1 MDQPRRPKRTIEYDL
16 LLTAT
21 LCLLAAG
28 AVMVFSASSAR
39 SLLSGQGSGFEFLI
53 RYGVFAA
60 LGIAVMFTV
69 ARQPVARIAAFT
81 GPLLVAAFVLKLAV
95 RVPGLGVE
103 AGGAKRWLGVGP
115 LTFQPSELM
124 KVALVLYAAKVLAER
139 PVMMSDWRQLRPF
152 LLLAGSGV
160 AVVALQP
167 DLGTALVCAFA
178 MASMLIAAGIPMR
191 WLGALAGGGAVLVL
205 AYASTAAYRME
216 RLTSFLDPWKHAS
229 DAGFQ
234 VVQGLIAV
242 GSGGLVGKGIGE
254 SQQKNLFL
262 PEAHTDFI
270 LAIVG
275 EETGALGIIVL
286 LILYGVFA
294 FAGLRIAQQA
304 RGRYAQLL
312 AGGLISLY
320 LGQAM
325 LNTFT
330 VLGLAPLTG
339 VPLPFISYG
348 GTTLI
353 TMLAAI
359 GLVLSISR
367 EAAEQEL
374 RAAPPRDARPSP
386 ADGAAEDRHR
396 HRWDSGARRAGSVG
410 RRRAAG

>member
-1 MDQPRRPKRTIEYDL
+1 MEQRRRPKRTIEYDL

-39 SLLSGQGSGFEFLI
+39 SLLSGQGSGFEYLI

-60 LGIAVMFTV
+60 IGLGVMFAV
-69 ARQPVARIAAFT
+69 ARYPLERITPYT
-81 GPLLVAAFVLKLAV
+81 GHFLIGAIVLTLAV

-103 AGGAKRWLGVGP
+103 AGGAKRWLGAGP

-124 KVALVLYAAKVLAER
+124 KVGLVLYAAKVLSAR
-139 PVMMSDWRQLRPF
+139 PEMMEDWRELRPF
-152 LLLAGSGV
+152 VLLTGAAVV
-160 AVVALQP
+160 AVALQP

-178 MASMLIAAGIPMR
+178 MGSMLIAAGIPMR
-191 WLGALAGGGAVLVL
+191 WLGALGGGGAALVL
-205 AYASTAAYRME
+205 AYSSTAQYRME
-216 RLTSFLDPWKHAS
+216 RLTSFLDPWAHAS

-234 VVQGLIAV
+234 AVQGLIAV
-242 GSGGLVGKGIGE
+242 GSGGLVGKGIGQ

-286 LILYGVFA
+286 LGLYGMLA

-304 RGRYAQLL
+304 RSRYTQLL
-312 AGGLISLY
+312 AGGLIALY
-320 LGQAM
+320 IGQAM
-325 LNTFT
+325 LNVFT

-359 GLVLSISR
+359 GLVLGISR
-367 EAAEQEL
+367 ESAAGAA
-374 RAAPPRDARPSP
+374 RSAPPRDARPST
-386 ADGAAEDRHR
+386 ADGAADDRDR
-396 HRWDSGARRAGSVG
+396 HRWDSGARRAGAVG
-410 RRRAAG
+410 RRRAAS